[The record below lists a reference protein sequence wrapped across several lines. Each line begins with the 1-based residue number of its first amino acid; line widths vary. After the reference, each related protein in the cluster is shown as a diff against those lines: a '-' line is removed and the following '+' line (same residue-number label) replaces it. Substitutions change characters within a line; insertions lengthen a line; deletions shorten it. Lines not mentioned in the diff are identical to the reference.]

1 MNFGEW
7 DREAIRKTN
16 LAMQQFQYL
25 TNEET
30 ELFLSAITD
39 DKLRDRLEG
48 HRLHAVHLLFTLM
61 AKKASEEILYP
72 YYLTHPHVA
81 SILFYTKLTLIDVRI
96 TYPAGN
102 SVQWTGGSRFHG
114 LVVDCLSERNQ

>member
-1 MNFGEW
+1 MNITEQ
-7 DREAIRKTN
+7 DREAIRKSN
-16 LAMQQFQYL
+16 LAMQQLQYL
-25 TNEET
+25 TKEET

-39 DKLRDRLEG
+39 DVLRDRLEG

-81 SILFYTKLTLIDVRI
+81 SILFYTKVSLIDVRI

-102 SVQWTGGSRFHG
+102 SVQWIGGSHFQG
-114 LVVDCLSERNQ
+114 LAIDCLSERTQ